1 MADFSVQNGL
11 FHFAFL
17 REDEYYLENLFR
29 LSASEYLKRSLY
41 AAGFRRDRLYEIT
54 QEGQEFQINGKKM
67 CGQKLLDEAEMFLT
81 MEKGETRKTA
91 LWLRFPTFAALAR
104 EKEFRQKLAALSGQL
119 KNPRKRNGIFVIL
132 IWMEEIPG
140 FQKAL
145 EGWTGMFPEL
155 SALAA
160 KPGTGFVEELKENM
174 KGCVFVT
181 EDIRRADIQNMLLR
195 NKVLGEFRLGMDELE
210 RYGNFIHWYLSSREL
225 QEESGNLL
233 PFGTSYTLS
242 ALEKEIRK
250 KKVREEIDAF
260 LKQNEV
266 WRIRIQEPCRFE
278 VSVSDSL
285 IMEKTEAGTAV
296 RVQPGETAFVETE
309 SGGMETF
316 WISGTYEA
324 KENGR
329 MLYLG
334 KNRKHCRTLW
344 NAGVISY
351 RNQKTGLLEAWEV
364 KGSFQAEILGEQS
377 FAKRW
382 FSSWANYDRAAERLD
397 DFLLG
402 RNDVEEYLKGQIKAE
417 LILLSGT
424 ETTRLEQRL
433 EERLNQRFLYD
444 QGVRFRDFTLTLTKR
459 SIEKEDER

>member
-1 MADFSVQNGL
+1 M
-11 FHFAFL
+11 
-17 REDEYYLENLFR
+17 
-29 LSASEYLKRSLY
+29 
-41 AAGFRRDRLYEIT
+41 
-54 QEGQEFQINGKKM
+54 
-67 CGQKLLDEAEMFLT
+67 
-81 MEKGETRKTA
+81 
-91 LWLRFPTFAALAR
+91 
-104 EKEFRQKLAALSGQL
+104 
-119 KNPRKRNGIFVIL
+119 
-132 IWMEEIPG
+132 
-140 FQKAL
+140 
-145 EGWTGMFPEL
+145 
-155 SALAA
+155 
-160 KPGTGFVEELKENM
+160 
-174 KGCVFVT
+174 
-181 EDIRRADIQNMLLR
+181 
-195 NKVLGEFRLGMDELE
+195 
-210 RYGNFIHWYLSSREL
+210 
-225 QEESGNLL
+225 
-233 PFGTSYTLS
+233 
-242 ALEKEIRK
+242 
-250 KKVREEIDAF
+250 
-260 LKQNEV
+260 KQNEV

-278 VSVSDSL
+278 VNVSDSL

-316 WISGTYEA
+316 WLSGIYEA

-334 KNRKHCRTLW
+334 KNRKHCRTSW